1 MDRIDLHTHS
11 NKSDGSLSPAEL
23 VRHAAGQGLLAI
35 ALTDHD
41 TTEGI
46 DEAMEEAEKLNI
58 ELIPGI
64 EFSTEYE
71 GKDIH
76 IVGLYI
82 DHHSEYFKR
91 RLVNFVNGRT
101 IRNKEMCR
109 RLTEHGMSVEYE
121 ELAAEYP
128 DCVIT
133 RSHFAGYLLRHGY
146 VKSRKEAFDRYI
158 GDGCS
163 CFVPRKKI
171 TPMRAVEI
179 ILKAGGFP
187 VLAHPV
193 LYGMKKECLERL
205 VVRLKA
211 MGLQGIEVL

>member
-109 RLTEHGMSVEYE
+109 RLTEHGMPVEYE
-121 ELAAEYP
+121 ELAA
-128 DCVIT
+128 
-133 RSHFAGYLLRHGY
+133 
-146 VKSRKEAFDRYI
+146 
-158 GDGCS
+158 
-163 CFVPRKKI
+163 
-171 TPMRAVEI
+171 
-179 ILKAGGFP
+179 
-187 VLAHPV
+187 
-193 LYGMKKECLERL
+193 
-205 VVRLKA
+205 
-211 MGLQGIEVL
+211 